1 MQTHGVYHILYIQS
15 YLLLFPSTHF
25 LQPTPGQRLG
35 QPSFLQSFPA
45 LSQPPPLQSLLIA
58 AASTLGKVWA
68 LPNRSQERRT
78 TGLLHFPRTW
88 PFPDAGRSD
97 STSPTPTLPLR
108 NQRPLL
114 AQNPRAGPCNCKLI
128 IQQILL
134 SPPSACGGPSAFC
147 WLYMCGF

>member
-1 MQTHGVYHILYIQS
+1 MEYTTFSTVPFSSTLSPLPTFYSQS
-15 YLLLFPSTHF
+15 QARRLDSHLFS
-25 LQPTPGQRLG
+25 
-35 QPSFLQSFPA
+35 S
-45 LSQPPPLQSLLIA
+45 LSQPPTLSSLLIA
-58 AASTLGKVWA
+58 AASLLGKVWA
-68 LPNRSQERRT
+68 LSKGSRGGGPQGSSTSPGLGLSQ
-78 TGLLHFPRTW
+78 LV
-88 PFPDAGRSD
+88 GRSD
-97 STSPTPTLPLR
+97 STSPSPTLPLR

>member
-1 MQTHGVYHILYIQS
+1 MQTHGIYHILHCSIQS
-15 YLLLFPSTHF
+15 YPF
-25 LQPTPGQRLG
+25 
-35 QPSFLQSFPA
+35 
-45 LSQPPPLQSLLIA
+45 PPLPTFYSQSQDRGLDSHLFSSLSLPPTLSSLLIA
-58 AASTLGKVWA
+58 AASILGKVWA
-68 LPNRSQERRT
+68 LPNWSQGRRT
-78 TGLLHFPRTW
+78 PGSSTSPGLGLSQLV
-88 PFPDAGRSD
+88 GRSD
-97 STSPTPTLPLR
+97 STSPSPTLPLR